1 MQLLIQIP
9 GMSTI
14 RLSVIE
20 KITLLFVLLML
31 LLGYILFYSNLHS
44 FEIYVEEDGI
54 VEWLTVVGLM
64 AGCIVCASRF
74 IKLFKTRSWWFL
86 TVTAVLCLLL
96 FMVAGEE
103 ISWGQRIFGIKSS
116 SFFIKN
122 NTQHEMNFHNL
133 VLDGVKLNKLIFSIG
148 LIVALFI
155 YLGIM
160 PIVYQKSLAVKRF
173 IDRSGVPVAR
183 VYQVI
188 AFLLLFILTSLLR
201 HEKNSE
207 LMECGAASLFFLI
220 VLFPKNKYIFGPLS
234 TA

>member
-1 MQLLIQIP
+1 LQLLIQIP
-9 GMSTI
+9 RMSTI

-20 KITLLFVLLML
+20 KITLLFVILML
-31 LLGYILFYSNLHS
+31 LLGYILFYTNLHS
-44 FEIYVEEDGI
+44 FEIYVEEDGT
-54 VEWLTVVGLM
+54 VEWLTVVGLV

-148 LIVALFI
+148 LIVALFL

-160 PIVYQKSLAVKRF
+160 PIVYQKSLPVKRF

-207 LMECGAASLFFLI
+207 LLECGAASLFFLI

>member
-1 MQLLIQIP
+1 
-9 GMSTI
+9 MSTFRI
-14 RLSVIE
+14 SIIE
-20 KITLLFVLLML
+20 KITLAFVFLML
-31 LLGYILFYSNLHS
+31 LIGYVLFYTNLHS

-74 IKLFKTRSWWFL
+74 IKLFKRKSWWFL
-86 TVTAVLCLLL
+86 TVTAVLGLLL
-96 FMVAGEE
+96 FMVSGEE

-116 SFFIKN
+116 AFFVKN

-133 VLDGVKLNKLIFSIG
+133 VLDGVKVNKVVFSIG
-148 LIVALFI
+148 LIAALFV
-155 YLGIM
+155 YLGIV
-160 PIVYQKSLAVKRF
+160 PIVYQKSLPIKKF

-207 LMECGAASLFFLI
+207 MLECGAASLFFLI
-220 VLFPKNKYIFGPLS
+220 VLFPKNKYIFSPLS